1 MFNANKMFMADLII
15 VSCWESEADADVSD
29 DYCSALTQGELRSS
43 IQCHSSQGLDTQK
56 IFAFN

>member
-29 DYCSALTQGELRSS
+29 DYCSALRQGEVINTMSLKSR
-43 IQCHSSQGLDTQK
+43 L
-56 IFAFN
+56 

>member
-29 DYCSALTQGELRSS
+29 DYCSALRQGEVINTMSLKTRLGYS
-43 IQCHSSQGLDTQK
+43 DN
-56 IFAFN
+56 FRF